1 LARVRAVNN
10 IRNRSLKTKRSLV
23 PAVVL
28 ALIAFPE
35 PVTTVLGVAL
45 LCLCST
51 LPQLTEQK
59 GFRPA
64 PCSGVVILRGTL

>member
-1 LARVRAVNN
+1 MRAVSNV
-10 IRNRSLKTKRSLV
+10 RNRNLITKRSLV
-23 PAVVL
+23 PAVAL

-45 LCLCST
+45 LCLCGA

-64 PCSGVVILRGTL
+64 PCSGVVILRGSL